1 MNIYYRPDNEKNN
14 INGLDDNISQPGTIY
29 TLNKFLWHRF
39 RDRENEIEKYF
50 AANIYFNKD
59 FNDNHKY
66 NYIRENLWKKKNV
79 LTVEE

>member
-14 INGLDDNISQPGTIY
+14 ISGLDENIRQRGTLY

-39 RDRENEIEKYF
+39 RDKEGEIERYF
-50 AANIYFNKD
+50 AANINYNKD

-66 NYIRENLWKKKNV
+66 NYLREKLWKKKTV
-79 LTVEE
+79 DVVEE